1 MKKEIRQETSRK
13 ITRGRY
19 LSRHCQRLIVTYVL
33 FTTWL
38 NRCQSIHRLHVL
50 LANTTL
56 ASSQRSISSGYQA
69 RYRASGRSSRENL
82 RGTGVKSL
90 RSLPEKELR
99 STGDY
104 RTCVRSM
111 ERMEV
116 RSFRGKECERD
127 ASTELLRKQAR
138 HEASGKKRNVTRSN
152 WLQRRRNREEPAR
165 RELREIFA
173 VENRFLEIVSRETLF
188 VTAPGCR

>member
-1 MKKEIRQETSRK
+1 M
-13 ITRGRY
+13 
-19 LSRHCQRLIVTYVL
+19 
-33 FTTWL
+33 
-38 NRCQSIHRLHVL
+38 L

-116 RSFRGKECERD
+116 CSSRGKECERD

-138 HEASGKKRNVTRSN
+138 HEASGKKTKRHAKQLVAKAKKPRRTGAKRAPRNI
-152 WLQRRRNREEPAR
+152 RRGES
-165 RELREIFA
+165 F
-173 VENRFLEIVSRETLF
+173 FGDCVSRNSFRDCSGVPLKGWSCICKVSEVRVGKLSWCCVPF
-188 VTAPGCR
+188 GNSVSHDFYVIV

>member
-13 ITRGRY
+13 ITRGLY

-116 RSFRGKECERD
+116 RSSRGKACERV
-127 ASTELLRKQAR
+127 ASTEPLRKQAR

-152 WLQRRRNREEPAR
+152 WLQRRRNRKEPAR
-165 RELREIFA
+165 KELRGIFA

-188 VTAPGCR
+188 ATAPGCR

>member
-1 MKKEIRQETSRK
+1 M
-13 ITRGRY
+13 
-19 LSRHCQRLIVTYVL
+19 
-33 FTTWL
+33 
-38 NRCQSIHRLHVL
+38 L

-69 RYRASGRSSRENL
+69 RYRASGRSSRGNL

-116 RSFRGKECERD
+116 RSSRGKACERD
-127 ASTELLRKQAR
+127 ASTKPLRKQAR
-138 HEASGKKRNVTRSN
+138 HKASGKKRNVTRSN
-152 WLQRRRNREEPAR
+152 WLQKRRNREEPAR
-165 RELREIFA
+165 RELRGIFA
-173 VENRFLEIVSRETLF
+173 VENRFLEIVSHETLF
-188 VTAPGCR
+188 ATAPGYRWRDDRVFAKFPRFGWENWVGVAFHLGIQWATISMLLCSTYYY

>member
-1 MKKEIRQETSRK
+1 M
-13 ITRGRY
+13 
-19 LSRHCQRLIVTYVL
+19 
-33 FTTWL
+33 
-38 NRCQSIHRLHVL
+38 L

-90 RSLPEKELR
+90 RSLPENELR

-111 ERMEV
+111 ERVEV
-116 RSFRGKECERD
+116 RSFRGKACERD
-127 ASTELLRKQAR
+127 ASTEETGATWGFRKKKTKR
-138 HEASGKKRNVTRSN
+138 HVKQLVAKAKKPRRTGAKKAPRNIRHGES
-152 WLQRRRNREEPAR
+152 
-165 RELREIFA
+165 F
-173 VENRFLEIVSRETLF
+173 FGDCVSRNSFRDCSGVPLKGWSCICKVSEVRVGKLSWCCVPF
-188 VTAPGCR
+188 GNSVSHDFYVIV